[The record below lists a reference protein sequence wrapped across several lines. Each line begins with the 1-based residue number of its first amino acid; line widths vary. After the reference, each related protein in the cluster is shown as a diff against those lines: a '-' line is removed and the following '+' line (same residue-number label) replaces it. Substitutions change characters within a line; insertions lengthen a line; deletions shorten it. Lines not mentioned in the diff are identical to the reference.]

1 MLQKDA
7 RHFDYLDGYK
17 GFAILLVVMSH
28 MDILRLGSTSNAIFF
43 GIAGFLTAAP
53 FSKDRLERYG
63 SVKNILK
70 FYYKKI
76 IRIIP
81 SYYLVLSLVLLCT
94 GEKFMSIEQNL
105 HNFIFMDTYNHLWF
119 IRQLMLMYLITPL
132 IYLFLSLLSKIK
144 ILDNDLFRAIF
155 LFAFAI
161 VFRLY
166 LTPQVFYI
174 IHDSRRTLFRLFQ
187 FLVGIGTAY
196 LYLYI
201 KKTGFIKTLSKY
213 SVVVTALQVMII
225 FIVFATS
232 DAVTSLLN
240 PELKGVHFGW
250 TYPLICSFVMC
261 TLLLLMTVVQD
272 SPCSKLFSLKPFV
285 FIGKISLQVYFIH
298 WFIIPYIDLGNKYIN
313 CVVVAVLS
321 IAAGYAVY
329 YVNEFIAR
337 SANKLISRSKPKQA

>member
-53 FSKDRLERYG
+53 FSDDRMGRYN

-81 SYYLVLSLVLLCT
+81 SYYLVLSLVMLCT
-94 GEKFMSIEQNL
+94 REQFMSIEQNL
-105 HNFIFMDTYNHLWF
+105 NNFIFMDTYGHLWF
-119 IRQLMLMYLITPL
+119 IRQLMLMYLLTPF
-132 IYLFLSLLSKIK
+132 IYLLLSLLSKIR
-144 ILDNDLFRAIF
+144 ILDNDLFRAVF
-155 LFAFAI
+155 LFVFAI

-166 LTPQVFYI
+166 LTPQVFYLI
-174 IHDSRRTLFRLFQ
+174 YDSRRTLFRLFQ
-187 FLVGIGTAY
+187 FLVGIGIAY
-196 LYLYI
+196 LYLFI
-201 KKTGFIKTLSKY
+201 KKTGFIKILKKY
-213 SVVVTALQVMII
+213 SVVVTALEVMII

-261 TLLLLMTVVQD
+261 TLLLLMTAVQD
-272 SPCSKLFSLKPFV
+272 SPVAKLFSLKPFV
-285 FIGKISLQVYFIH
+285 FIGKISLQIYFIH
-298 WFIIPYIDLGNKYIN
+298 WFIIPYINLGNKYIN
-313 CVVVAVLS
+313 CIVVALLS
-321 IAAGYAVY
+321 IIAGYAVFY
-329 YVNEFIAR
+329 FNEFIAR
-337 SANKLISRSKPKQA
+337 SVNKLIPGTKKA